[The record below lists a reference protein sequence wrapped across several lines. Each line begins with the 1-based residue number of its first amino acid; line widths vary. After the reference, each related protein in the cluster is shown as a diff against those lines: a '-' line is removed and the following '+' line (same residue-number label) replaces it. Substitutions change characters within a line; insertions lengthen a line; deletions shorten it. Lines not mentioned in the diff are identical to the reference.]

1 MARKKIHHKNYKNPP
16 GRLHAYW
23 VAFLIW
29 FFPPY
34 AWHNMWRHKKY
45 HPWFTIVSFLN
56 FFYIMIPL
64 SIYMIYVYPVKA
76 MAGSYQII
84 SWQIAVALYV
94 IAIMHIFYGVFLKKE
109 IKSKKELPKNLLWPT
124 ISLFMFDYIVTLILT
139 PIAIPILNNPLF
151 DIIQASLNK

>member
-1 MARKKIHHKNYKNPP
+1 
-16 GRLHAYW
+16 
-23 VAFLIW
+23 
-29 FFPPY
+29 
-34 AWHNMWRHKKY
+34 
-45 HPWFTIVSFLN
+45 
-56 FFYIMIPL
+56 
-64 SIYMIYVYPVKA
+64 MIYVYPVKA